1 MIYLSHKKGV
11 VYVEKNGFLSKI
23 LLQFTMHEW

>member
-11 VYVEKNGFLSKI
+11 IYEDKNEFSFKI
-23 LLQFTMHEW
+23 MQQFTMHQ